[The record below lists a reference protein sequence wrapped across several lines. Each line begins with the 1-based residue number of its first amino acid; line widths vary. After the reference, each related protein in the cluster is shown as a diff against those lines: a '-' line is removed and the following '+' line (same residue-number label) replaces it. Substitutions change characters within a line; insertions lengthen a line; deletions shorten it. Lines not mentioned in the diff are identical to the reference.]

1 MPGRSI
7 VRFEPGSLKWC
18 ARIMSN
24 IISAVWN
31 GLKQFT
37 AQLTETNSW
46 VLIDAVK
53 RNDVECLSR
62 LLRQL
67 RHKVLTRREF
77 ETQYLEYVE
86 QATGWTALMHAA
98 ALGHAECVYLLLDGG
113 ASHSHG
119 DFTNRQPI
127 HLACKNGHVRSA
139 KMLLS
144 QNADPFV
151 EDADA
156 CTALDYALRLDDSNV
171 EHQDLVHTIV
181 PHGILSAVFM
191 MKISRWP
198 LRKTWEPRW
207 VLVTPRRS
215 RQFPTGLP
223 RLTMAWFKSAN
234 SFKVLGKVWLTAAT
248 LEMSE
253 AEASLLLSRGH
264 EKPTDAY
271 YVTDAQQRHVIQLR
285 AEDSISQRALVVLA
299 DTLRVNP
306 ELPSQQGTSPQ
317 QRLPSSASPLQGGS
331 SSSTASPGASAA
343 ANSTSGNA
351 AEDEALARRLQEEY
365 DNEAAAF
372 AGEEQWRDQ
381 GPLGQGATGMQS
393 EPLQPNGRRHSS
405 PIKERLSFKNRPAK
419 VVLQSAG
426 SNSDD
431 NQCLICQDQEIT
443 SGFLHGSS
451 IHKCVCKG
459 CAQMYVDRKLPDCP
473 MCRVK
478 ITQVVL
484 DIY

>member
-1 MPGRSI
+1 M
-7 VRFEPGSLKWC
+7 
-18 ARIMSN
+18 MSN

-31 GLKQFT
+31 GLKQVT

-67 RHKVLTRREF
+67 RRKVLTRREF

-98 ALGHAECVYLLLDGG
+98 ALGHAECVYLLLDAG

-119 DFTNRQPI
+119 DLTNRQPL
-127 HLACKNGHVRSA
+127 HLACKNGHARSA

-156 CTALDYALRLDDSNV
+156 CTALDHALRLDESNA

-181 PHGILSAVFM
+181 PHCMFSALFM

-215 RQFPTGLP
+215 RHFPTGLP
-223 RLTMAWFKSAN
+223 LLTMTWFKSAN
-234 SFKVLGKVWLTAAT
+234 SFRVLGKVWLTAAT

-253 AEASLLLSRGH
+253 GEASLLLSRGH
-264 EKPTDAY
+264 EKPADAY
-271 YVTDAQQRHVIQLR
+271 SVTDAQQRYVIQLR
-285 AEDSISQRALVVLA
+285 TEDSNSRRALALLA
-299 DTLRVNP
+299 DTLRAPP
-306 ELPSQQGTSPQ
+306 ELQSQQGTSSQ
-317 QRLPSSASPLQGGS
+317 QRLPSSASPLQGGPS
-331 SSSTASPGASAA
+331 FPTASPGVSAA
-343 ANSTSGNA
+343 AHSTSGNT
-351 AEDEALARRLQEEY
+351 AEDEAMARALQEEY
-365 DNEAAAF
+365 DNEAAAIT
-372 AGEEQWRDQ
+372 GEEQRRDQ

-393 EPLQPNGRRHSS
+393 GEPLQPNGRRHSS
-405 PIKERLSFKNRPAK
+405 PIKQRLSFKKRLSK
-419 VVLQSAG
+419 VVQPSG

-431 NQCLICQDQEIT
+431 NQCLICQDEEIT

-459 CAQMYVDRKLPDCP
+459 CAQMYLDRKLPDCP
-473 MCRVK
+473 MCRAK